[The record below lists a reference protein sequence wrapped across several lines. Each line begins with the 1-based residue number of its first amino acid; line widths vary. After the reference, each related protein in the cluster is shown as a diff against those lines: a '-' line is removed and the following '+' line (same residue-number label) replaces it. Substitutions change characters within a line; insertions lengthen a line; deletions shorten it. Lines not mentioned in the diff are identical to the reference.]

1 MQFLK
6 GISSIGFVPFL
17 LTHIDAY
24 AKISLLFGTLKRCI
38 ILDAPRVPNIP
49 YRAKIESQNSQVR
62 KENLRELN
70 HDPHPGGNGRSHRTY
85 IDPDLHHLRTQK
97 DHSGRREVADRSLPL
112 YVVIGTQFASAMGGG
127 ILVAHVGNAYTRGIG
142 HFIYGVLAS
151 LPFIIIMVLAKWL
164 RRNNF
169 TTIPDVLAHF
179 TNGNKLI
186 RIVAGVMT
194 VFVPFGWVTSQITA
208 FGNIYS
214 NLTGIDYTLLCVLFA
229 VFALAFVMPSG
240 LKTVAWTDF
249 IFSCFMIAMCI
260 VCVVFVTVMGGG
272 VSNIV
277 SNLNTIDPSM
287 LSFSSS
293 ITDNIGVATC
303 MLWIFAV
310 LPGGMTNQIYFQRVC
325 AIKEEKQVNKSLILS
340 AALSL
345 LSFVWAVYMGLS
357 LRSLNIAEIA
367 NGPTAWFMGK
377 LPTGVM
383 ALFAALVF
391 ATLMSTTSSGVQ
403 TSVTNITRDII
414 STINPNI
421 PDHKM
426 VTISRV
432 LSAVL
437 MTIALLMCLVWT
449 DTLNWLTNTYAYSA
463 AALACPVFLS
473 YGLRN
478 KYFITTPGIVAGM
491 VFGLVGCAVAQI
503 MKTSLNF
510 AFIGILVSAVAMV
523 IVSAATK
530 KKGTIVTD
538 AE

>member
-1 MQFLK
+1 MNSTTIL
-6 GISSIGFVPFL
+6 ILVATVVVIA
-17 LTHIDAY
+17 LT
-24 AKISLLFGTLKRCI
+24 L
-38 ILDAPRVPNIP
+38 IP
-49 YRAKIESQNSQVR
+49 
-62 KENLRELN
+62 
-70 HDPHPGGNGRSHRTY
+70 TY
-85 IDPDLHHLRTQK
+85 II
-97 DHSGRREVADRSLPL
+97 SGRKKTTQADWEVADRSLPL

-293 ITDNIGVATC
+293 ITDNIGVTTC

-367 NGPTAWFMGK
+367 DVHDFLRRADFRHQYYPRYHLHHQPEHPRPQDGH
-377 LPTGVM
+377 
-383 ALFAALVF
+383 
-391 ATLMSTTSSGVQ
+391 
-403 TSVTNITRDII
+403 D
-414 STINPNI
+414 
-421 PDHKM
+421 
-426 VTISRV
+426 
-432 LSAVL
+432 
-437 MTIALLMCLVWT
+437 
-449 DTLNWLTNTYAYSA
+449 
-463 AALACPVFLS
+463 LACAVGRAHGHRAADVPRLDGHAQLADQYLRLFCGGA
-473 YGLRN
+473 GL
-478 KYFITTPGIVAGM
+478 PGVPQ
-491 VFGLVGCAVAQI
+491 LRPAQ
-503 MKTSLNF
+503 
-510 AFIGILVSAVAMV
+510 
-523 IVSAATK
+523 
-530 KKGTIVTD
+530 
-538 AE
+538 

>member
-1 MQFLK
+1 MQSFRGRNK
-6 GISSIGFVPFL
+6 AISIF
-17 LTHIDAY
+17 
-24 AKISLLFGTLKRCI
+24 
-38 ILDAPRVPNIP
+38 
-49 YRAKIESQNSQVR
+49 
-62 KENLRELN
+62 
-70 HDPHPGGNGRSHRTY
+70 
-85 IDPDLHHLRTQK
+85 
-97 DHSGRREVADRSLPL
+97 
-112 YVVIGTQFASAMGGG
+112 
-127 ILVAHVGNAYTRGIG
+127 
-142 HFIYGVLAS
+142 
-151 LPFIIIMVLAKWL
+151 
-164 RRNNF
+164 
-169 TTIPDVLAHF
+169 
-179 TNGNKLI
+179 
-186 RIVAGVMT
+186 AGVMSA
-194 VFVPFGWVTSQITA
+194 VIPFGWCI
-208 FGNIYS
+208 S
-214 NLTGIDYTLLCVLFA
+214 NLSAFAKLYTRMTGIPMNVLITCLA
-229 VFALAFVMPSG
+229 IACIAFVLPAG

-260 VCVVFVTVMGGG
+260 VCVVFVTIMGGG

-293 ITDNIGVATC
+293 IADNIGVATC

-437 MTIALLMCLVWT
+437 MAIALLMCLVWT

-463 AALACPVFLS
+463 AALA
-473 YGLRN
+473 
-478 KYFITTPGIVAGM
+478 FITTPGSVAGM
-491 VFGLVGCAVAQI
+491 VFGLIGCAVAQI

-510 AFIGILVSAVAMV
+510 AFIGILVSAIAMV

-530 KKGTIVTD
+530 KKGTIVAD

>member
-1 MQFLK
+1 M
-6 GISSIGFVPFL
+6 
-17 LTHIDAY
+17 
-24 AKISLLFGTLKRCI
+24 
-38 ILDAPRVPNIP
+38 
-49 YRAKIESQNSQVR
+49 
-62 KENLRELN
+62 
-70 HDPHPGGNGRSHRTY
+70 
-85 IDPDLHHLRTQK
+85 
-97 DHSGRREVADRSLPL
+97 
-112 YVVIGTQFASAMGGG
+112 
-127 ILVAHVGNAYTRGIG
+127 
-142 HFIYGVLAS
+142 
-151 LPFIIIMVLAKWL
+151 
-164 RRNNF
+164 
-169 TTIPDVLAHF
+169 
-179 TNGNKLI
+179 
-186 RIVAGVMT
+186 
-194 VFVPFGWVTSQITA
+194 
-208 FGNIYS
+208 
-214 NLTGIDYTLLCVLFA
+214 LFA

-249 IFSCFMIAMCI
+249 IFSCFMIVMCI

-340 AALSL
+340 GALSL
-345 LSFVWAVYMGLS
+345 LSFVWAIYMGLS

-367 NGPTAWFMGK
+367 KGPTAWFMGK
-377 LPTGVM
+377 LPIGVM

-421 PDHKM
+421 PDRKM

-437 MTIALLMCLVWT
+437 MAIALLMCLVWT

-478 KYFITTPGIVAGM
+478 KHFITTPGIVAGM

-530 KKGTIVTD
+530 KKGTIVAD

>member
-1 MQFLK
+1 MNSTTIL
-6 GISSIGFVPFL
+6 ILVATVAVIA
-17 LTHIDAY
+17 LT
-24 AKISLLFGTLKRCI
+24 L
-38 ILDAPRVPNIP
+38 IP
-49 YRAKIESQNSQVR
+49 
-62 KENLRELN
+62 
-70 HDPHPGGNGRSHRTY
+70 TY
-85 IDPDLHHLRTQK
+85 II
-97 DHSGRREVADRSLPL
+97 SGRKKTTQADWEVADRSLPL

-377 LPTGVM
+377 LPIGVM

-403 TSVTNITRDII
+403 TSVTNIPRDII

-437 MTIALLMCLVWT
+437 MAIALLMCLVWT

-478 KYFITTPGIVAGM
+478 KHFITTPGIVAGM

-530 KKGTIVTD
+530 KKGTIVAD

>member
-1 MQFLK
+1 
-6 GISSIGFVPFL
+6 
-17 LTHIDAY
+17 
-24 AKISLLFGTLKRCI
+24 
-38 ILDAPRVPNIP
+38 
-49 YRAKIESQNSQVR
+49 
-62 KENLRELN
+62 
-70 HDPHPGGNGRSHRTY
+70 
-85 IDPDLHHLRTQK
+85 
-97 DHSGRREVADRSLPL
+97 
-112 YVVIGTQFASAMGGG
+112 
-127 ILVAHVGNAYTRGIG
+127 
-142 HFIYGVLAS
+142 
-151 LPFIIIMVLAKWL
+151 
-164 RRNNF
+164 
-169 TTIPDVLAHF
+169 
-179 TNGNKLI
+179 
-186 RIVAGVMT
+186 
-194 VFVPFGWVTSQITA
+194 
-208 FGNIYS
+208 
-214 NLTGIDYTLLCVLFA
+214 
-229 VFALAFVMPSG
+229 
-240 LKTVAWTDF
+240 
-249 IFSCFMIAMCI
+249 
-260 VCVVFVTVMGGG
+260 
-272 VSNIV
+272 
-277 SNLNTIDPSM
+277 M

-340 AALSL
+340 GALSL
-345 LSFVWAVYMGLS
+345 LSFVWAIYMGLS
-357 LRSLNIAEIA
+357 LRSLNIEEIA
-367 NGPTAWFMGK
+367 KGPTAWFMGK
-377 LPTGVM
+377 LPIGVM

-421 PDHKM
+421 PDRKM

-437 MTIALLMCLVWT
+437 MAIALLMCLVWT

-473 YGLRN
+473 YGLRA
-478 KYFITTPGIVAGM
+478 KPRRPAEFKA
-491 VFGLVGCAVAQI
+491 GCAVAQI

-530 KKGTIVTD
+530 KKGTIVAD